1 MGKTFSFDLYRLN
14 IVDIQDLFVPSDAH
28 RLRTDDEIIDV
39 FRLSSSPKFD
49 LEQETKTAIYKW
61 SIRDF
66 CGYPP
71 INGLR
76 QIVSLVLARSVL
88 EKEGLIVTDSGITQG
103 SSAATPPLAHTVILF
118 FDMFRHLVA
127 VEHSGI
133 LSQTAWKDFIEK
145 ILGKAAQAYD
155 RASFLKFEPVPEK
168 HEIISLF
175 RSFEQL
181 TRIKAT
187 LRIPNPELSRYT
199 KALFDDLKSSQVREY
214 EQDMKN
220 PNGLSKQ
227 ENARPYAT
235 AALAQQGYKEGD
247 VQLEG
252 IRGGEFEKVVS
263 GSMAT
268 RGSIASLKDFVRG
281 LHANAKAKEAQKVLT
296 EVAKE
301 IDRIHPPEIESE
313 A

>member
-1 MGKTFSFDLYRLN
+1 MGKTFNFDLYRLN

-28 RLRTDDEIIDV
+28 RLRKDDEIIDV
-39 FRLSSSPKFD
+39 LRLSNSPKFD
-49 LEQETKTAIYKW
+49 LEQETKSAIYKW

-66 CGYPP
+66 CEYPP

-76 QIVSLVLARSVL
+76 RIVSLVLARSVL

-145 ILGKAAQAYD
+145 ILAKAAQAYD

-199 KALFDDLKSSQVREY
+199 KALFDDLQSSQVREY

-247 VQLEG
+247 VQMEG
-252 IRGGEFEKVVS
+252 IRGGEFEKVIS